1 MDTFESSIKE
11 IKYSQETVFSKISD
25 LNNLKSVEDKLP
37 KDKIKSMTYDSD
49 SVTITVDSVGSL
61 SLRIIERQPYKTI
74 KFVADQAPILF
85 NMWIQ
90 LLSTG
95 EESCKMK
102 VTIKAELNMLTR
114 NFLKKPLQDG
124 VEKIATMI
132 SMIKF

>member
-11 IKYSQETVFSKISD
+11 IKYSQETVFYKISD
-25 LNNLKSVEDKLP
+25 LNNLNSVEYKLP

-49 SVTITVDSVGSL
+49 SVTITVDPVGSL

-74 KFVADQAPILF
+74 KFVADQAPIQF

-90 LLSTG
+90 LLPTS
-95 EESCKMK
+95 EVSCKMK

>member
-49 SVTITVDSVGSL
+49 SVTITVDPVGSL

-90 LLSTG
+90 LLPTS

>member
-90 LLSTG
+90 LLPTS

>member
-11 IKYSQETVFSKISD
+11 IKYSQEIVFSKISD

-49 SVTITVDSVGSL
+49 SVTITVDPVGSL

-90 LLSTG
+90 LLPTS

>member
-11 IKYSQETVFSKISD
+11 IKYSQEIVFTKISD

-37 KDKIKSMTYDSD
+37 KDKIKSMTYNSD
-49 SVTITVDSVGSL
+49 SVTITVDPVGSL
-61 SLRIIERQPYKTI
+61 SLRIIEREPYKTI
-74 KFVADQAPILF
+74 KFIADQAPIQF

-90 LLSTG
+90 LLPTSD
-95 EESCKMK
+95 ESCKMK